1 MPSPEVPT
9 EDTTNEKPGLTIDI
23 VSDVMCPWCFIG
35 QKNLEAARKL
45 APEVPVEIRWRPYQL
60 DPTLPPGGKD
70 RKQYLEEKFGGGERA
85 REIYSR
91 VEEAGKAS
99 GIDFQFERIAVS
111 PNTLDAHRL
120 IRWAG
125 GVSPKTQ
132 DRLVRRLFELYF
144 TEGANIADHD
154 VLAAVAGEAGMD
166 AAIVRD
172 LLARDDDRE
181 SVTDEIAQAQ
191 QMGVTGVP
199 FFVFAGKYGVP
210 GAQPPEVLANAMRQI
225 SAEMK
230 EEADF
235 TAEPQDGS
243 QDGA

>member
-1 MPSPEVPT
+1 MPSPEAPAK
-9 EDTTNEKPGLTIDI
+9 DAPGLTIDI

-35 QKNLEAARKL
+35 QKNLEAAKKL

-125 GVSPKTQ
+125 GVSLETQ

-144 TEGANIADHD
+144 TEGANIADHG
-154 VLAAVAGEAGMD
+154 VLAAAAGEAGMD
-166 AAIVRD
+166 EAIVRD
-172 LLARDDDRE
+172 LLGRDDDRE
-181 SVTDEIAQAQ
+181 SVTAEIAQAQ
-191 QMGVTGVP
+191 AMGVTGVP

-230 EEADF
+230 EEAGF
-235 TAEPQDGS
+235 AAGPQDGS